1 MKKSLVLLIIVLLVG
16 TIRGYSQRCLPGQS
30 GIEVFSGWGD
40 GYPLLKKRNLNYTV
54 GGSYFRYMPNFNKWS
69 IGFEYLEKHLCYK
82 CNTVPV
88 IQFLIVGGYYKNILA
103 NKVRSLFLN
112 LGGDLLV
119 GYESVNWGNRN
130 FCDGA
135 KLLNK
140 NAFVAGGNIGI
151 ELEGYVTNRFLISC
165 RAREKILFNSNKTFN
180 FQYTISLKFII
191 K

>member
-1 MKKSLVLLIIVLLVG
+1 MRKIGLLVLIVLCIG
-16 TIRGYSQRCLPGQS
+16 TIRGFSQRCLPRQS

-69 IGFEYLEKHLCYK
+69 IGFEYFEQHLCYQ

-88 IQFLIVGGYYKNILA
+88 IQLLIVGGYYKNILA
-103 NKVRSLFLN
+103 NKARNLFLN
-112 LGGDLLV
+112 LGGNLLV
-119 GYESVNWGNRN
+119 GYESVNWGKRD

-135 KLLNK
+135 KLLNTDC
-140 NAFVAGGNIGI
+140 FVGGGSLGI
-151 ELEGYVTNRFLISC
+151 ELEGYMTNRFLISC
-165 RAREKILFNSNKTFN
+165 RAREKMLFNSNKTFN